1 MAKIFITNREGEQSE
16 IEGEIGISVME
27 NLRDNDYEL
36 EAICGGQCSC
46 ATCHIYIDESWMDK
60 VVAAAGV
67 PECSCQHAA
76 YYAQAVGNSG
86 AKRRL
91 AWKSLTIT
99 LRGVRVGGFVR
110 CTAILCLIC
119 LIHPCRSLWM

>member
-46 ATCHIYIDESWMDK
+46 ATCHIYVDGAWTAKVGPRNDEENELLEELDCVQPGSRL
-60 VVAAAGV
+60 
-67 PECSCQHAA
+67 SCQIEFTEDLD
-76 YYAQAVGNSG
+76 G
-86 AKRRL
+86 L
-91 AWKSLTIT
+91 TLTI
-99 LRGVRVGGFVR
+99 
-110 CTAILCLIC
+110 A
-119 LIHPCRSLWM
+119 PDE